1 MASLKIPHELG
12 FSGGASKRPARVA
25 DAISR
30 ELAMFFIAGV
40 KDPRLQGLVVT
51 HAEVTKDLRRAIVY
65 YACAEDKAKEI
76 DRGLTSA
83 KGFLRSHLAGALGL
97 RFVPEL
103 IFRRDLAAER
113 MAEIDRL
120 LQEDVKPDDSQ
131 P

>member
-12 FSGGASKRPARVA
+12 FSGGGSKRPARVA

-51 HAEVTKDLRRAIVY
+51 HAEVSKDLRRAIVF
-65 YACAEDKAKEI
+65 YACAEEKAAEV
-76 DRGLTSA
+76 DHGLASA
-83 KGFLRSHLAGALGL
+83 KGFLRSHLAGELGL

-103 IFRRDLAAER
+103 VFKRDLAAER

-120 LQEDVKPDDSQ
+120 LQEDAKSDDSS